1 MFYCLKVNVYS
12 TAFPSG
18 SDGKES
24 ACSAGDPGSIPG
36 SGRSFGEKNGYPF
49 QYPCLENSM
58 DLAGYSPKGRKD
70 VLVSRTTER
79 LTLLLVFK
87 ALGS

>member
-1 MFYCLKVNVYS
+1 
-12 TAFPSG
+12 
-18 SDGKES
+18 
-24 ACSAGDPGSIPG
+24 
-36 SGRSFGEKNGYPF
+36 
-49 QYPCLENSM
+49 M